1 MKKILVATLLMVLSI
16 PVVTVE
22 PIVETIVKIF

>member
-1 MKKILVATLLMVLSI
+1 MKKILVATLLTILSI
-16 PVVTVE
+16 PVLTVD